1 MILLYNIFE
10 LIFFGG
16 NMKVEIVASTSR
28 QLPNFREEFD
38 ELGGELAGIC
48 YMPHT
53 FDDVRSQPLDRKL
66 ARAGLVKD
74 GGHHSVFDHEYVTLY
89 LEDVPKM
96 FAMLLNNERA
106 YNTSEKSGRYTKMTT
121 VGMQAD
127 LYTKWS
133 KILEKLI
140 KDRYGNEQYFDN
152 KRIRKLALENARLF
166 LSVYTP
172 TSLAYTVSF
181 RQLNYLYAWL
191 GKLQQDSSPLL
202 SPLAKTADEFCEKL
216 EDLDLIDPDLVA
228 YGKARDFSIMAKR
241 DMQEYFGDVYCT
253 KYKGSFAQYA
263 QAERHRSLTY
273 QMAELPTPEFYI
285 PPLVQEDDKLCEEW
299 LTDMLQVH
307 EFTPQGSMVQIY
319 ERGTPEAFVLKM
331 RERLCTCAQLE
342 ICDQTQKTLQKYLE
356 NTDDPAIIEMLSP
369 YTKGA
374 RCLAGFEC
382 RSKCAFHDGI
392 TMERKI

>member
-1 MILLYNIFE
+1 
-10 LIFFGG
+10 
-16 NMKVEIVASTSR
+16 MKVEIVASTSR

-53 FDDVRSQPLDRKL
+53 FDDVRNQPLDRKL

-202 SPLAKTADEFCEKL
+202 SPLAKTADEFCKKL

-369 YTKGA
+369 YSKGA

-382 RSKCAFHDGI
+382 RSKCAFRDGI